1 MYNKVTL
8 IGTLGKNPEI
18 KEVNGKRLAN
28 LSVATWE
35 SRQNSNGEWVKD
47 TTWHTV
53 TVWNNAVKMIEEAM
67 QGDLVFVEGK
77 LTSRNYKD
85 ETNEVRKING
95 ITGFVRVL
103 KRKNANNAAHAET
116 QAAASQTAQSPMA
129 GFDDDDLPF

>member
-35 SRQNSNGEWVKD
+35 SRQNPNGEWVKD
-47 TTWHTV
+47 ATWHTV

-116 QAAASQTAQSPMA
+116 HAAASQTAQSPMA